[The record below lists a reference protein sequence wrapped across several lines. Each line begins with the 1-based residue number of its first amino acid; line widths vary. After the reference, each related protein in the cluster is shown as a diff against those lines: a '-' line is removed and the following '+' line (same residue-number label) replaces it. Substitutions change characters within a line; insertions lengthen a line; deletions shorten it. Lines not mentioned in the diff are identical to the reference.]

1 MYSRL
6 CSPTAFAIMYH
17 YPINNKIIS
26 RQTSSN
32 PVRQSHIQN
41 NVVDWASACLF
52 ACNAAAQRINPLIGP
67 FYCSSL
73 ASNFCNPALYAALT
87 RSITPCEWGCLGL
100 PLSMCA
106 FSIAA
111 IISSDIILLF
121 ALISPSTS
129 PVATDAAAVG
139 GSGREGSGATA
150 DASERISGGV
160 VSIVL
165 DVNLCALKH
174 HLIFGI

>member
-1 MYSRL
+1 
-6 CSPTAFAIMYH
+6 
-17 YPINNKIIS
+17 
-26 RQTSSN
+26 
-32 PVRQSHIQN
+32 
-41 NVVDWASACLF
+41 
-52 ACNAAAQRINPLIGP
+52 
-67 FYCSSL
+67 
-73 ASNFCNPALYAALT
+73 
-87 RSITPCEWGCLGL
+87 
-100 PLSMCA
+100 MCA

-111 IISSDIILLF
+111 IISSDIILLL

-174 HLIFGI
+174 HLIFASKLVAVRGLLSLSLAADVTPRARATGHLDLGGGGGPVAN